1 MDNLKNA
8 IENLY
13 NNPPEKYSEQ
23 DRDLFAR
30 FIEALNRGEI
40 RAAEKI
46 DCTWQVNGWIKKGIL
61 IGFRMGSLEKM
72 PQSRMKYFIDK
83 STYPERSFEIE
94 DGVRVVP
101 GGTSVRTGSFLAK
114 SVVVMP
120 PSYINV
126 GGYVDEG
133 SMIDS
138 HALVGSCAQV
148 GRRVHL
154 SAGAILGGVLEPI
167 GAQPVIIE
175 DDVFIGGN
183 SGIFDGI
190 IVGNRAII
198 AAGVIITQS
207 TPVYDAVNGE
217 FLDRSKRR
225 IPEGAVIVPG
235 SRPLKGH
242 EGFSVYCPIIIKY
255 RDEKSDVSV
264 TLEDT
269 LR

>member
-1 MDNLKNA
+1 MDHLQER
-8 IENLY
+8 IETCY
-13 NNPPEKYSEQ
+13 ESKKGSFTAA
-23 DRDLFAR
+23 DRELFNT
-30 FIEALNRGEI
+30 FISALNRGEI
-40 RAAEKI
+40 RAAEKHG
-46 DCTWQVNGWIKKGIL
+46 DTWQVNGWIKKGIL
-61 IGFRMGSLEKM
+61 LGFRMGTLSQIPLSK
-72 PQSRMKYFIDK
+72 MKYFIDK
-83 STYPERSFEIE
+83 DTYPERTFEIE
-94 DGVRVVP
+94 DGVRIVP
-101 GGTSVRTGSFLAK
+101 GGSSVRTGSYLAK
-114 SVVVMP
+114 SVVMMP
-120 PSYINV
+120 PSYVNV

-148 GRRVHL
+148 GKRVHL

-190 IVGNRAII
+190 IVETRAII
-198 AAGVIITQS
+198 AAGVILTGS
-207 TPVYDAVNGE
+207 TPVFDAVKGE
-217 FLDRSKRR
+217 FLNREAKK
-225 IPEGAVIVPG
+225 IPAGAVIVPG

-264 TLEDT
+264 TLEDL